1 MESSTLKQMQPH
13 EEEYSVK
20 PERRVFST
28 AVAALCLGLAAPLT
42 GDAHE
47 ASHTTPA
54 RLGKVHFK
62 VECNATAQKEFD
74 LAMAYYHSFAWHRY
88 EAPLERVLK
97 ADPTCGMAHWA
108 RSLAILDN
116 PFIWPGILSPAKL
129 NDAQAALE
137 AARKIG
143 LKSQREH
150 DYVEALAVFF
160 KDHDK
165 SNHRTRAK
173 AFEAAM
179 AEVAGRYPDDQEA
192 SILYALVLSANFDP
206 TDRKYTNQLKAA
218 QILEPIFKQ
227 QPEHPGIVHYLI
239 HSYDYPPIAHHGL
252 EAARRYARIAPDAT
266 HALHMPSHI
275 FTRVGHWRE
284 SVEANRA
291 SAAAATD
298 TTFDKLH
305 AYDYMVYAHLQL
317 GQDRAARTVI
327 AQARKVPQLVDHFA
341 FAYAFAAMPARVALE
356 RGAWKEAAN
365 LPLYPAN
372 DGYPWKKYPQS
383 EAVNAFA
390 RGVGA
395 AMSKDPAAAHAEVKR
410 LHALRDAAA
419 ALKIGYW
426 VEQIDIQA
434 LIVSGLIAYVEG
446 KQAAGIED
454 LTKAAEREDATEKH
468 VVTPGPLV
476 PAREVLAQTL
486 LASGK
491 PALALREFEQVL
503 GKEPNRYRAF
513 AGAAQA
519 AERAGDAKKA
529 AFYSARLVEMTE
541 SADSPRAEITQAR
554 RVLGM

>member
-1 MESSTLKQMQPH
+1 MKFQRQALS
-13 EEEYSVK
+13 
-20 PERRVFST
+20 
-28 AVAALCLGLAAPLT
+28 AALAAFLLALT
-42 GDAHE
+42 SSLSNAAHE
-47 ASHTTPA
+47 GHHTGA
-54 RLGKVHFK
+54 AKLGTVHFK

-74 LAMAYYHSFAWHRY
+74 VVMAYYHSFAWHLY

-97 ADPTCGMAHWA
+97 ADPSCGMAHWA
-108 RSLAILDN
+108 RALAVLDN
-116 PFIWPGILSPAKL
+116 PFIWPGILSPARL

-137 AARKIG
+137 AARKTG
-143 LKSQREH
+143 LKSQRER
-150 DYVEALAVFF
+150 DYVEALAVFL

-165 SNHRTRAK
+165 LDHRTRAK
-173 AFEAAM
+173 AL
-179 AEVAGRYPDDQEA
+179 EVAMSEVAARYPDDSEA
-192 SILYALVLSANFDP
+192 AVLYALILSSNFDP

-227 QPEHPGIVHYLI
+227 QPDHPGIAHYLI

-252 EAARRYARIAPDAT
+252 DAARRYAKIAPDAT

-317 GQDRAARTVI
+317 GQDRAARDVI

-356 RGAWKEAAN
+356 RGAWKDAAG
-365 LPLYPAN
+365 LTLYPAA
-372 DGYPWKKYPQS
+372 DAYPWKKYPQS

-390 RGVGA
+390 RGMGS
-395 AMSKDPAAAHAEVKR
+395 AMSNNPEAARAEVKR

-419 ALKIGYW
+419 GLKLGYW

-434 LIVSGLIAYVEG
+434 EIVNGLSAYADG
-446 KQAAGIED
+446 KQAEGIEI
-454 LTKAAEREDATEKH
+454 LRKAAAREDATEKH

-476 PAREVLAQTL
+476 PAREVLAEAL

-491 PALALREFEQVL
+491 PADALREFEQVL
-503 GKEPNRYRAF
+503 AKEPNRYRAF

-519 AERAGDAKKA
+519 AERSGDAKKA
-529 AFYSARLVEMTE
+529 GFYSARLVEMTE
-541 SADSPRAEITQAR
+541 QADTPRAEITRAK